1 LSEGSTSEPINP
13 DILKKTPKARRNII
27 LIRHGQY
34 EDRVKEAD
42 KRILTPLGLL

>member
-34 EDRVKEAD
+34 EDNAKEAD
-42 KRILTPLGLL
+42 KRILTSLG